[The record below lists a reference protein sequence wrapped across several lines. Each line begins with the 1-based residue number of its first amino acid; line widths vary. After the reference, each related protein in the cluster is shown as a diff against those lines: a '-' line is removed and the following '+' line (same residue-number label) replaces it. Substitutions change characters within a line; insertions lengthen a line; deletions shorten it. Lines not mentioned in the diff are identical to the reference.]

1 MRLRPPSARALR
13 VRASR
18 SLWRHLILTRSP
30 RDSPATVPGIHR
42 AAFDGLTAYTKATST
57 DLQTLEAKLALAGVN
72 DYAISSGEW
81 RDGVGAVAAPIFDA
95 FSAPAA
101 AIGISGPLK
110 RLSVKPMKKLTPAV
124 QEAAPKILRAMGYQR

>member
-1 MRLRPPSARALR
+1 MD
-13 VRASR
+13 ASP
-18 SLWRHLILTRSP
+18 TETT
-30 RDSPATVPGIHR
+30 TVPGIHR

-57 DLQTLEAKLALAGVN
+57 DLQTLEAKLAPAGVN

-81 RDGVGAVAAPIFDA
+81 RDGVGGAAAPGFDA

-110 RLSVKPMKKLTPAV
+110 RLGVKFMKERTPAV
-124 QEAAPKILRAMGYQR
+124 QEAAPTISRAMSDRR